1 MNDSAAAKVADGQ
14 AGPAVQV
21 PLAGVMGW
29 PVAHSRSPALHGHWL
44 KRYGVAGHY
53 VPLAVR
59 PEHLGQVL
67 HALPRAGF
75 VGVNVTIPHKEAV
88 LALADVV
95 TDRAALIGAANT
107 LTFGPDGKI
116 HADNTDGHGFIANLL
131 QQAPDWR
138 PPSGPAAVIGAGAP
152 PAPWSPPFWNAAC
165 RNCASPTAPA
175 PAPSGSARI
184 SAPAWPSTTGRGLTR
199 CWMAPLPSS
208 TRPRWG

>member
-95 TDRAALIGAANT
+95 TDRAALIGAADVNEPEPSVTAALSALALIFIVGNT
-107 LTFGPDGKI
+107 AALGAAFSSVHEPLGF
-116 HADNTDGHGFIANLL
+116 NTAR
-131 QQAPDWR
+131 R
-138 PPSGPAAVIGAGAP
+138 PVPRNNCAKPSCTVKLPLMPCTCRAASQLRRIRLRACP
-152 PAPWSPPFWNAAC
+152 PAP
-165 RNCASPTAPA
+165 R
-175 PAPSGSARI
+175 
-184 SAPAWPSTTGRGLTR
+184 
-199 CWMAPLPSS
+199 SS
-208 TRPRWG
+208 TSGLPG